1 MADSILCMEQ
11 VEVEGVAPP
20 HRGAA
25 AVQRD
30 GPTPRS
36 KLALQGFGRIIYVLF
51 GVEALAS
58 GSDLVKV
65 IGLRLQI
72 GYGYGLGARLE
83 EHVASTVLTT

>member
-51 GVEALAS
+51 GAEALAS
-58 GSDLVKV
+58 GSDLV
-65 IGLRLQI
+65 
-72 GYGYGLGARLE
+72 
-83 EHVASTVLTT
+83 